1 MNEVSEIVRDCLEG
15 ICKEIESLKQEVA
28 NSSQQHF
35 YTQEWY
41 NLDSACKL
49 KGINKKTTQN
59 KPYLQPNGGV
69 PDGKIGGR
77 KAWRRATI
85 ESWVTQD
92 DKDIERCQ
100 K

>member
-1 MNEVSEIVRDCLEG
+1 MNEVSEMVKDYLEG
-15 ICKEIESLKQEVA
+15 LCKEIELLKQEIA
-28 NSSQQHF
+28 SISKQEI
-35 YTQEWY
+35 YAQEWY
-41 NLDSACKL
+41 PLDSACKL

-92 DKDIERCQ
+92 DKDIERDQ